1 MISFVDF
8 FSDRCRTTNNLLG
21 DCYGAAVVEAL
32 SKKELIAMD
41 KAAEDERN
49 KELEADLEGGHE
61 TIVKKV
67 KKVFSLMSETRH
79 LSIYN
84 IITCHHVCPPSD
96 IHHR

>member
-1 MISFVDF
+1 M
-8 FSDRCRTTNNLLG
+8 LG

-49 KELEADLEGGHE
+49 KELEADIEGGHE

-67 KKVFSLMSETRH
+67 KKVFFIMSETRN
-79 LSIYN
+79 LFMYN
-84 IITCHHVCPPSD
+84 NFQ
-96 IHHR
+96 